1 MNLFVQDAGQ
11 PDSNLNKTFKKPQ
24 NTKFKIKLKATKQ
37 IWSLWVLR
45 LIQAEDPIE
54 SSAGPNLILIKI

>member
-1 MNLFVQDAGQ
+1 MNLFVQHAGQ
-11 PDSNLNKTFKKPQ
+11 PDSNLNKTIKKHQ
-24 NTKFKIKLKATKQ
+24 NTKFKNKLKATKQ